1 MKGIIIMTL
10 INENFLKLKDSY
22 LFSEIGKRVSKY
34 KDENPG
40 KKIISLGIGDITK
53 PLIPEVISA
62 MHEAVEEMSRQET
75 MKGYGPEQGYEFL
88 RKVIVEKDYKSR
100 GIKLEA
106 DEVFISDGAKSDCG
120 NIVDVFDKDNL
131 VAITDPVYPVYLDS
145 NVMSGRKIIYISLKE
160 ENNFIPDLPKEKA
173 DIIYLC
179 FPNNPTGTV
188 LGKKELKRWIDYA
201 LENKSI
207 ILYDSAYEAFI
218 KDKEIPHSIYEIKDA
233 KKCAIEFKSFSKTA
247 GFTGVRCAYCII
259 PKELKGYTKAKK
271 EISLN
276 LLWKRRQS
284 TKFNGVSYITQMGA
298 QAIYSIKGR
307 KQVQEIIDYYLENAQ
322 IIKNTLKDY
331 GYTVYGGE
339 NSPYIW
345 MKIPGKMKS
354 WEFFDELL
362 REKQIIG
369 TPGVGFGKNGEGYFR
384 LSAFGDR
391 IDIIEAMKRF

>member
-1 MKGIIIMTL
+1 MTL